1 MSEKSKKTTSKK
13 PTAKKPAVKK
23 TTSKKSPPK
32 KPTAAAKKPTAAA
45 KKPTTAAKKPT
56 TAAKKP
62 TTAAKKPT
70 TATKKPTTAAKKPTT
85 ATKKPTTAAKKSTTA
100 TTPKSRKLKTIK
112 AKIVSY
118 RRNNRL
124 QTTNQAIAKIL
135 DDYNYKA
142 LIGKKFV
149 LEFPDS
155 EAIAKGVVTSTHGKS
170 GSKQVRIRFDNA
182 GMSAHALNLIGD
194 IYI

>member
-23 TTSKKSPPK
+23 ATSKKSPPK
-32 KPTAAAKKPTAAA
+32 KPT
-45 KKPTTAAKKPT
+45 
-56 TAAKKP
+56 
-62 TTAAKKPT
+62 
-70 TATKKPTTAAKKPTT
+70 TATKKKP
-85 ATKKPTTAAKKSTTA
+85 ATETKA
-100 TTPKSRKLKTIK
+100 KSRKLKTIK
-112 AKIVSY
+112 AMIVSY

-135 DDYNYKA
+135 ADYNHKA

-155 EAIAKGVVTSTHGKS
+155 EAIAKGVVTGTHGKS
-170 GSKQVRIRFDNA
+170 GSRQVRIRFDNA

>member
-1 MSEKSKKTTSKK
+1 
-13 PTAKKPAVKK
+13 
-23 TTSKKSPPK
+23 
-32 KPTAAAKKPTAAA
+32 
-45 KKPTTAAKKPT
+45 
-56 TAAKKP
+56 
-62 TTAAKKPT
+62 KKPT
-70 TATKKPTTAAKKPTT
+70 TATKKKP
-85 ATKKPTTAAKKSTTA
+85 ATETKA
-100 TTPKSRKLKTIK
+100 KSRKLKTIK
-112 AKIVSY
+112 AMIVSY

-135 DDYNYKA
+135 ADYNHKA

-155 EAIAKGVVTSTHGKS
+155 EAIAKGVVTGTHGKS
-170 GSKQVRIRFDNA
+170 GSRQVRIRFDNA